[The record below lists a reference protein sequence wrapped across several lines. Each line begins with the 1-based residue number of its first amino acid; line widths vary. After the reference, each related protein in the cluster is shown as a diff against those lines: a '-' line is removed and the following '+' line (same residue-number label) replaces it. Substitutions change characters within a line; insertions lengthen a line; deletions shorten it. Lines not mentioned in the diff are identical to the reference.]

1 MQKNPYVGSGI
12 TIPDLQRCFKYAFK
26 NNDVR
31 ETLLQMPLLNNLDQL
46 KNKPLCCGTRPNVAP
61 KASQYT
67 MPLFFFSL
75 DFSEAVSNIFNLFI
89 KREGKGQH
97 RREIIL

>member
-1 MQKNPYVGSGI
+1 MAFLFLYPGSGMQKNPYVGSGI

-46 KNKPLCCGTRPNVAP
+46 KNEPLCCWARPNVVRTS
-61 KASQYT
+61 SQDV
-67 MPLFFFSL
+67 MQIRAVILFSL
-75 DFSEAVSNIFNLFI
+75 DFSEPV
-89 KREGKGQH
+89 
-97 RREIIL
+97 